1 MTAFGKLFRTTVFKL
16 SLVYLCVFA
25 IGAGLVLGGI
35 GWNVK
40 ELIDEQIAQT
50 IDADIRGL
58 SEQYSEGGIRQ
69 LVEVIQRRTR
79 QPSASLYLVTTYA
92 GMPVAGN
99 VASLPQ
105 EVVGKTGLLEVS
117 YQRSGEE
124 TPRHRALARLFRAAG
139 RLSSARWA

>member
-69 LVEVIQRRTR
+69 LVEVI
-79 QPSASLYLVTTYA
+79 
-92 GMPVAGN
+92 
-99 VASLPQ
+99 
-105 EVVGKTGLLEVS
+105 
-117 YQRSGEE
+117 
-124 TPRHRALARLFRAAG
+124 
-139 RLSSARWA
+139 

>member
-1 MTAFGKLFRTTVFKL
+1 M
-16 SLVYLCVFA
+16 YLCVFA
-25 IGAGLVLGGI
+25 IGAGSVLGGI

-69 LVEVIQRRTR
+69 LVEVIERRTR

-105 EVVGKTGLLEVS
+105 EVVGKTGL
-117 YQRSGEE
+117 
-124 TPRHRALARLFRAAG
+124 
-139 RLSSARWA
+139 SS